1 MNNVSVE
8 TGPRTASAT
17 MSMPGISFDLVNT
30 VKCLVMLQGVD
41 LDGSLQ
47 KMRLDSAMVSGST
60 YEVKVTADSDT
71 TISSLFVGV
80 FIFDVTT
87 L

>member
-1 MNNVSVE
+1 
-8 TGPRTASAT
+8 
-17 MSMPGISFDLVNT
+17 MSIPGISFDLVNT

-60 YEVKVTADSDT
+60 YEVKATVDSNT
-71 TISSLFVGV
+71 VISSLFVGV